1 MRTREQ
7 IVDEMLVLAAQAGR
21 ADALAE
27 LARRWHPRLLRAA
40 WRLTR
45 DVDGAHESVQEAWLA
60 IARGL
65 GRLDDP
71 ARFGAWVLTIVRR
84 RCADWIR
91 TRRRWRSRESA
102 IPEGS
107 TEKPATTLPQDARA
121 RAREAL
127 GRLDPDRRALL
138 ALFYLEG
145 FSIEEI
151 AGTLGIP
158 PGTVKSRLFHARERL
173 RAVLEV

>member
-7 IVDEMLVLAAQAGR
+7 VVDEMLVLAAQAGR
-21 ADALAE
+21 AEAFEE
-27 LARRWHPRLLRAA
+27 LAQRWHPRLLRAA
-40 WRLTR
+40 WRLTG
-45 DVDGAHESVQEAWLA
+45 DVEGAREAVQEAWLA

-71 ARFGAWVLTIVRR
+71 ARFGAWALTIARR

-91 TRRRWRSRESA
+91 TRRRWRGREST
-102 IPEGS
+102 IDDRSPGE
-107 TEKPATTLPQDARA
+107 PATALPQDARA
-121 RAREAL
+121 RVREAL
-127 GRLDPDRRALL
+127 GRLDPDRRTLL

-151 AGTLGIP
+151 AVTLGIP
-158 PGTVKSRLFHARERL
+158 PGTVKSRLFQARAKL
-173 RAVLEV
+173 RAALEV